1 MYSLQCENKISEKVL
16 IEQTAKILVAF
27 PKLEPQMLELLKERF
42 KANNFCDQRIID
54 SVNYV
59 IDNYSGFDKLP
70 SIADF
75 IRYDKKVKTY
85 TISELREKHKNDYY
99 YGAKYD
105 PIANEYT
112 YLKQIDRYIKK
123 L

>member
-1 MYSLQCENKISEKVL
+1 MQYENKISEKVL
-16 IEQTAKILVAF
+16 VEQIARLLVAF

-54 SVNYV
+54 AVNYV
-59 IDNYSGFDKLP
+59 IDNYTGYDKLP

-85 TISELREKHKNDYY
+85 TYSELLAKHKDSYY

-105 PIANEYT
+105 PIANEYI
-112 YLKQIDRYIKK
+112 YLKEINRYIKK
-123 L
+123 PYY